1 MSHFN
6 NNPRDR
12 GRINQIP
19 VRDNYYN
26 NVPPV
31 NMYDNSQERC
41 LFTNGNNQFN
51 NVTQNNNVKFD
62 NSLKSDNR
70 GRFLHEQDYVNKP
83 LLDNNLFEEV
93 RNEYIDEKDIIID
106 TMDRDIEL
114 YPNIFDFRVKL
125 GSTDTTP
132 GPAIHRSVENVK
144 YLKLIKAVFP
154 DNYRLKKS
162 TDIKAVAGEA
172 GVNQTTLITSYLD
185 SQTALTVYN
194 GTTLFD
200 DKYTDTNT
208 LYIIDWTYP
217 KEVHAST
224 TDAGIVEIQ
233 RIIGTSVGFD
243 QASKTFSFNSGS
255 QTQEGGVTIQTGSGF
270 NSLNEFVTAFQN
282 HNNYSNLPYIIENI
296 NNYLTLT
303 FKTSASQEIRLLEKH
318 GDHPTALTVFREANA
333 PTYKYNL
340 ERPGGNQD
348 TNIFTSNSSKTITIN
363 SDATTNN
370 IFTIEFNYKWEGM
383 QKLLYTGDIIRI
395 ENTNNYNYYQK
406 ITSYQLVQTDLNDET
421 TKVFKYTCHNVNITT
436 GTADETT
443 VGTKITKFISP
454 IQQDDFIIDFFYQT
468 STTDDIPNYSTV
480 YSAHVATIATT
491 GNTIKNLYAYTQ
503 DTNAEFQIEKGRFYQ
518 LHIDQLPKNN
528 DLSTNQSVRNSF
540 SILYPGKEDE
550 RGFNVLDGMETDKIF
565 RFSNLGT
572 FNTMNIKI
580 LNCAG
585 DVISNNSNYWSNMLS
600 TNDRK
605 QSKNII
611 NVHADTKDEYPASFR
626 SASKYLRHPLSWK
639 LQSHFIFTVGEVR
652 IEMNKRTFN

>member
-19 VRDNYYN
+19 IRDNYYN

-31 NMYDNSQERC
+31 NLYENAQERC

-106 TMDRDIEL
+106 TMDRDIDL

-162 TDIKAVAGEA
+162 TDIKGVAGEA
-172 GVNQTTLITSYLD
+172 GVNQTTLIKSYLD

-200 DKYTDTNT
+200 DKYTATHT
-208 LYIIDWTYP
+208 LYVIDWSYP
-217 KEVHAST
+217 KEVHTST
-224 TDAGIVEIQ
+224 TA
-233 RIIGTSVGFD
+233 T
-243 QASKTFSFNSGS
+243 T
-255 QTQEGGVTIQTGSGF
+255 
-270 NSLNEFVTAFQN
+270 
-282 HNNYSNLPYIIENI
+282 
-296 NNYLTLT
+296 
-303 FKTSASQEIRLLEKH
+303 
-318 GDHPTALTVFREANA
+318 
-333 PTYKYNL
+333 KYNL
-340 ERPGGNQD
+340 ERPGGSQD

-363 SDATTNN
+363 SDAAAND
-370 IFTIEFNYKWEGM
+370 IFTIEFNYKWEGI
-383 QKLLYTGDIIRI
+383 QNLLYADDIIRI
-395 ENTNNYNYYQK
+395 ENTTNYNYYQK
-406 ITSYQLVQTDLNDET
+406 IISYQLVQTDLNDET
-421 TKVFKYTCHNVNITT
+421 TKVFKYTCHNQNITT
-436 GTADETT
+436 GTTDETT

-491 GNTIKNLYAYTQ
+491 GNTIKNLYTYTQ

-585 DVISNNSNYWSNMLS
+585 DAISNNSTYWSNMLS

-611 NVHADTKDEYPASFR
+611 NVDADTKDEYPASFR